1 MATYPFHGIFY
12 FLLGY
17 VRGYMESDVLIAKWY
32 FNFYGKC
39 FSILYIHHN
48 SKIKKILTNLFKG
61 NNNNNNLSNWY
72 KQIYVYILK
81 NLTYQKIY

>member
-1 MATYPFHGIFY
+1 
-12 FLLGY
+12 
-17 VRGYMESDVLIAKWY
+17 MESAFL
-32 FNFYGKC
+32 F
-39 FSILYIHHN
+39 YIHHN
-48 SKIKKILTNLFKG
+48 SKIKKNKKILTNLFKG